1 MSFGDRLKEVRKR
14 RSLSQQELADQL
26 GTTKQVISRYELNQR
41 DPKSSLV
48 YSWAQKLGVSYEYL
62 IGAEIP
68 RGFLDM
74 YGDDVEAAY
83 RAFEAA
89 ELSVML
95 DGSKSA
101 LTPGEQELL
110 QAYRN
115 AEPAF
120 RDEALQMLKRHPMK

>member
-1 MSFGDRLKEVRKR
+1 MSFGDRLKDLRAR
-14 RSLSQQELADQL
+14 RGLSQQELADRL

-48 YSWAQKLGVSYEYL
+48 LAWANKLGVSYEYL

-68 RGFLDM
+68 QGFLDM

-89 ELSVML
+89 EVSVML
-95 DGSKSA
+95 DGSERS
-101 LTPGEQELL
+101 LTPAERELL
-110 QAYRN
+110 RVFRN

-120 RDEALQMLKRHPMK
+120 REEALQMLKRHPMK